1 MIIFYKFIQ
10 FSEAFSEP
18 SRVSE
23 MEIFVKLLT
32 VFRQKC
38 LIFKWVLNTLN
49 VFFIQL
55 WSNDFVTDIT
65 ILKYSKRNSSV
76 KFSASEI
83 MFF

>member
-65 ILKYSKRNSSV
+65 ILKY
-76 KFSASEI
+76 
-83 MFF
+83 